1 VKTRYFPRVFTFF
14 IRLLWKTPAVNVW
27 FSYFY
32 PMTIRPAT
40 SNDIPGIMKVI
51 KEVVPLMRA
60 SGNFQWDDTYPNAAV
75 FEDDIALGQLWVA
88 DADGDIAGVTAI
100 TTEQYPEYA
109 DVGMDI
115 SETAIVTHRL
125 AVSTRYRSQGI
136 AALLL
141 QQAEQ
146 VALDRGIKTLRID
159 TNTANEATNRLF
171 PKLGYVFA
179 GEIGLHFRPGL
190 RFYCYEKRLDRQVKK
205 DAAVKQ

>member
-1 VKTRYFPRVFTFF
+1 
-14 IRLLWKTPAVNVW
+14 
-27 FSYFY
+27 
-32 PMTIRPAT
+32 
-40 SNDIPGIMKVI
+40 
-51 KEVVPLMRA
+51 MRA

-190 RFYCYEKRLDRQVKK
+190 RFYCYEKRLDK
-205 DAAVKQ
+205 